1 MDKFADPNQPS
12 HKLMSRIYLLF
23 LVIFFC
29 LTQSY
34 AQDSALQIL
43 ELPKP
48 ALPKDF
54 GTLDAQGT
62 IRFRIEFLENGQI
75 GRIIPVV
82 TLPVANLTE
91 LAVDAA
97 KQIRFKPKIKDG
109 QNVNIIGTVEYVYGL
124 PGRGWSIPKRLVS
137 TSDTISQFDTQAES
151 IILKTIQVLGGE
163 KYLKV
168 TSKIG
173 KGKFSVVRDGAVVS
187 FQSFTD
193 IIVFPDKERTD
204 FRGSGSK
211 TVQTNVGETGWIFD
225 GDKEA
230 VTEQSTEQVAN
241 FKRGMRASLDTLL
254 RGHWRGSATLSYAGK
269 RPATL
274 GKRNDVVKLTY
285 TDGLV
290 VEFEI
295 GSDDSI
301 PAKAIQRRKNI
312 DGEATEEGK
321 EPTEIVEEDRYAQ
334 FVDIGG
340 IKSPFIIDRF
350 TGGVQTSRINYE
362 TVEYNKR
369 IPDSIFSKP
378 SNAKEAKKDPK
389 L

>member
-1 MDKFADPNQPS
+1 MHFRTFVPLLVVFLSLGVSVSAQPS
-12 HKLMSRIYLLF
+12 TESSPEAEAI
-23 LVIFFC
+23 
-29 LTQSY
+29 
-34 AQDSALQIL
+34 
-43 ELPKP
+43 
-48 ALPKDF
+48 
-54 GTLDAQGT
+54 
-62 IRFRIEFLENGQI
+62 IRN
-75 GRIIPVV
+75 
-82 TLPVANLTE
+82 T
-91 LAVDAA
+91 
-97 KQIRFKPKIKDG
+97 
-109 QNVNIIGTVEYVYGL
+109 VN
-124 PGRGWSIPKRLVS
+124 
-137 TSDTISQFDTQAES
+137 
-151 IILKTIQVLGGE
+151 VLGGD
-163 KYLKV
+163 KYLNV
-168 TSKIG
+168 TSQIG
-173 KGKFSVVRDGAVVS
+173 KGKFTVIREGAVVS

-204 FRGSGSK
+204 FKGGGSR
-211 TVQTNVGETGWIFD
+211 TVQTNVSDSGWVFD

-230 VTEQSTEQVAN
+230 VTEQSEEQVAN

-254 RGHWRGSATLSYAGK
+254 RGHWRGNATLTYVGK

-295 GSDDSI
+295 GAFDSI
-301 PAKAIQRRKNI
+301 PVKAIQRRKNI
-312 DGEATEEGK
+312 EGEETVEGK
-321 EPTEIVEEDRYAQ
+321 EPVEIEEEDRYAQ

-362 TVEYNKR
+362 TVEYNKS
-369 IPDSIFSKP
+369 IPDSIFAKP